1 MTPIYILSLAL
12 FIDLII
18 GEPPEV
24 LHPVVWIGKVIS
36 ALKNAAPKD
45 LGKARAFGFF
55 IVVLCLSLFIMLTC
69 LLLFFSFALNYYLG
83 ILVSAYFLKSTFSI
97 RCFSKTAIE
106 IKNYLEA
113 DDLESARKKLPW
125 LVGREPSNLSKS
137 EVASATIES
146 VAENFMDTILSP
158 LFFFTLFAPLGLG
171 IPAAV
176 GYKVINTLDSVVGY
190 KELAYGFWAAKADE
204 AVNFIPARLSV
215 LFLSI
220 ANPRSAGNTL
230 GVCKKDRNKTE
241 SINSGYPMSAM
252 AGLLGVKLT
261 KPGQYVLGEGLR
273 EPEAKDISGAIKVLW
288 VSTAIVFVLSGVLIS
303 VFEFGRFIYP

>member
-1 MTPIYILSLAL
+1 MTPLYILSLAL

-36 ALKNAAPKD
+36 ALKNAAPKNPER
-45 LGKARAFGFF
+45 ARAFGFLM
-55 IVVLCLSLFIMLTC
+55 VVLCVSLFIMLTY
-69 LLLFFSFALNYYLG
+69 LLVSFLFALNYYLG

-106 IKNYLEA
+106 IKKHLEN
-113 DDLESARKKLPW
+113 DDIESARKKLPW
-125 LVGREPSNLSKS
+125 LVGREPSNLSRS

-146 VAENFMDTILSP
+146 VAENFVDTILSP
-158 LFFFTLFAPLGLG
+158 LFFFMLFAPLGLG
-171 IPAAV
+171 VPAAV
-176 GYKVINTLDSVVGY
+176 GYKVINTLDSIVGY
-190 KELAYGFWAAKADE
+190 KEFAYGFWAAKADE

-215 LFLSI
+215 LFLPLAKI
-220 ANPRSAGNTL
+220 RSAGNAL

-273 EPEAKDISGAIKVLW
+273 EPEAKDIPRALGVLW
-288 VSTAIVFVLSGVLIS
+288 CSTAIVFVLSGVLIS